1 MRLKHLIQ
9 YKNEN
14 ITVFESQLYKTTATV
29 IQTEDCIIVVDPN
42 LLPNEV
48 GDIRQYV
55 EEIQNGRPIYLL
67 FTHSD
72 WDHIVG
78 YGAFP
83 EATVIASEAFSKRG
97 NKDEIIEQIHAF
109 DDQYYI
115 ARNYRITYPIVDE
128 VITSDGQQLVIGNT
142 KFTFYNAKGHTDD
155 GIFTVMEP
163 LGIWIAGDYLSDLEF
178 PFIYSSSE
186 DYIATLQKTE
196 KLLQTH
202 QIQFL
207 IPGHG
212 HATESE
218 NEIIRRKNDG
228 LNYIQQLKSALQ
240 TNTDQ
245 LHLLDGYQYKKSLK
259 DCHDEN
265 VQFLMKELNNDK

>member
-1 MRLKHLIQ
+1 MIQ

-55 EEIQNGRPIYLL
+55 DEIQNERPIYLL

-83 EATVIASEAFSKRG
+83 EATVIASEPFSKRE

-115 ARNYRITYPIVDE
+115 DRHYPIIYPIVDE
-128 VITSDGQQLVIGNT
+128 VITSDGQQLDIGNT
-142 KFTFYNAKGHTDD
+142 KLTFYNAKGHTDD
-155 GIFTVMEP
+155 GIITVIEP
-163 LGIWIAGDYLSDLEF
+163 LGIFVAGDYLSDLEF

-186 DYIATLQKTE
+186 DYRATLQKTDTI
-196 KLLQTH
+196 LQSH
-202 QIQFL
+202 QIKFL

-212 HATESE
+212 HATENE

-240 TNTDQ
+240 TKTDH

-259 DCHDEN
+259 NCHYEN
-265 VQFLMKELNNDK
+265 VEFLMKEENNNK

>member
-1 MRLKHLIQ
+1 MQQLIQ
-9 YKNEN
+9 YKNEQ
-14 ITVFESQLYKTTATV
+14 ITVFESKLYKTTSTV
-29 IQTEDCIIVVDPN
+29 IQTEDCILVVDPN

-48 GDIRQYV
+48 ETIRQYV
-55 EEIQNGRPIYLL
+55 DEIQNGRPIYLL

-83 EATVIASEAFSKRG
+83 EAKVIASETFSKRQ

-115 ARNYRITYPIVDE
+115 DRPYPITYPIVDE
-128 VITSDGQQLVIGNT
+128 VVTSDGQQLDIGNT
-142 KFTFYNAKGHTDD
+142 KLTFYNAKGHTDD
-155 GIFTVMEP
+155 GIFTVIEP

-178 PFIYSSSE
+178 PFMYSSSE
-186 DYIATLQKTE
+186 DYIATLQKTD
-196 KLLQTH
+196 KILQTH
-202 QIQFL
+202 QINLL

-212 HATESE
+212 HVTE
-218 NEIIRRKNDG
+218 NEYDIIRRKNDG
-228 LNYIQQLKSALQ
+228 LNYIQQLKSAIHN
-240 TNTDQ
+240 NTEH
-245 LHLLDGYQYKKSLK
+245 LHILDGYHYKRSLK

-265 VQFLMKELNNDK
+265 VEFLMKELNQP